1 MINTTS
7 LAAIAAAMIMIIL
20 GGTQAWAQTDPTD
33 LYDLARQAQI
43 EVEIQMNPDSP
54 DIVGELLV
62 NGTARTEAIL
72 NSTTTEEAGEHFLAA
87 MQFFKDAI
95 RLLSES
101 SGDQGDGGTDMV
113 ADLERLG
120 LYYDRLRDLA
130 RGYGIDDNSDT
141 IGSLFELASEQV
153 SGDDPEASD
162 TIEDIRRLV
171 GIVHEEV
178 VVTAALEDRTRAADY
193 ADWYQK
199 QLDRMISGAESSG
212 ISTRVMGELQD
223 IRRSL
228 ANATEP
234 DDIISHIQDFL
245 AIKEGLNLGQNDHL
259 KVWALYLDDTIR
271 GFWQDEILD
280 LNQYT
285 AVVKTLD
292 RARNMLSGGN
302 LIGAEELLWHIDRWL
317 FDLN

>member
-1 MINTTS
+1 MINTVS
-7 LAAIAAAMIMIIL
+7 LAAIAAASVMIVL
-20 GGTQAWAQTDPTD
+20 GVMPAWAQTDPAD

-54 DIVGELLV
+54 DVVGELLV
-62 NGTARTEAIL
+62 NGTAKTEAIL

-113 ADLERLG
+113 ADLDRLG

-153 SGDDPEASD
+153 SSGDPEASD

-171 GIVHEEV
+171 GIVHEGV

-212 ISTRVMGELQD
+212 ISTRVIGELQD

-245 AIKEGLNLGQNDHL
+245 AIKEGLSLGQNDHL

-271 GFWQDEILD
+271 EFWQDEILD